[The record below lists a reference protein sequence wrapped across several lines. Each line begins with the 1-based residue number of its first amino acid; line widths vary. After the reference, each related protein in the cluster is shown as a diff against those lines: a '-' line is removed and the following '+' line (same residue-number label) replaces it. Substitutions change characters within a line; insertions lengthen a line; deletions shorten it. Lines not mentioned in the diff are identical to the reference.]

1 MNNNIRETQEE
12 FLQKIAEA
20 YRTYNSSAVEPY
32 LAEDV
37 HYASLW
43 VFQELRSKQEYL
55 DYLKGKLSAM
65 KNSGKQFDFKIVN
78 GNHYAKAL
86 LIGNDCG
93 FVVDFNNEGKV
104 CMINMTAPEF
114 F

>member
-1 MNNNIRETQEE
+1 MNNNLSEKQEE
-12 FLQKIAEA
+12 FLQKLAET
-20 YRTYNSSAVEPY
+20 YQTYNPSIVQPY

-43 VFQELRSKQEYL
+43 VFQKLKSKQEYL
-55 DYLKGKLSAM
+55 DYLSGKLDAM
-65 KNSGKQFDFKIVN
+65 KNSGKQFDFRIVD
-78 GNHYAKAL
+78 GSHYAKAL
-86 LIGNDCG
+86 LVGTECG
-93 FVVDFNNEGKV
+93 FVVDFNDDGKV

>member
-1 MNNNIRETQEE
+1 MNNNPSEKQEE
-12 FLQKIAEA
+12 FLQKLAEA
-20 YRTYNSSAVEPY
+20 HQTYNPSIVQPY

-43 VFQELRSKQEYL
+43 VFQELKSKQEYL
-55 DYLKGKLSAM
+55 AYLSRKLNAM
-65 KNSGKQFDFKIVN
+65 KNSGKQFDFRIVD
-78 GNHYAKAL
+78 GSHHAKAL
-86 LIGNDCG
+86 LVGTECG
-93 FVVDFNNEGKV
+93 FVVDFNDDGKV